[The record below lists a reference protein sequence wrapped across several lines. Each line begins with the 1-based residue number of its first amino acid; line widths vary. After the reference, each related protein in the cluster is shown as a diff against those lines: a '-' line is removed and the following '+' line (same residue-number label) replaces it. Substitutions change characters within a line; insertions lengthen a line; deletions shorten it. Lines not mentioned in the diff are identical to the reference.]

1 MTHHLGPDPHG
12 PGTSAGPV
20 RGRTPGRRGGAA
32 GGERPEWRDHL
43 VHWFAPT
50 LLLLALMWLGGL
62 LGMVGGRALAS
73 GFGLIPRELDGLDG
87 ILFSPLLHGG
97 WGHLIGNTTALLV
110 LSPVAAVVS
119 RRPVRLMLWAW
130 LGSGLVN
137 WVLGTPGVHI
147 GASGIVYAFTAF
159 LLVYGIVARRWFAVV
174 VSLLVSLPLLGGT
187 FLGMIPQAGLSWTG
201 HIAGFL
207 AGLLLAL
214 LWGRKDR
221 RERGPSWLERAEA
234 RAGIR

>member
-1 MTHHLGPDPHG
+1 MTHHHSPDRFDSVGFGDQPA
-12 PGTSAGPV
+12 P
-20 RGRTPGRRGGAA
+20 RGRDGSVR
-32 GGERPEWRDHL
+32 ERPPWRDHL
-43 VHWFAPT
+43 VRWFAPSVF
-50 LLLLALMWLGGL
+50 LLAFMWLGGL
-62 LGMVGGRALAS
+62 LGMVGGRALVS
-73 GFGLIPRELDGLDG
+73 GFGLIPRRLEGLDG

-119 RRPVRLMLWAW
+119 RRPLRLMLWTW
-130 LGSGLVN
+130 LGSGLIN
-137 WVLGTPGVHI
+137 WLIGTPGVHI

-159 LLVYGIVARRWFAVV
+159 LLVYGIVARRWIAVV

-187 FLGMIPQAGLSWTG
+187 LLGMIPQAGLSWTG

-207 AGLLLAL
+207 AGLVLAL

-221 RERGPSWLERAEA
+221 RERGPSWLERAEM

>member
-1 MTHHLGPDPHG
+1 MTHHHSPDRFDSVGFGDQPA
-12 PGTSAGPV
+12 P
-20 RGRTPGRRGGAA
+20 RGRDGSVR
-32 GGERPEWRDHL
+32 ERPPWRDHL
-43 VHWFAPT
+43 IRWFAPSVF
-50 LLLLALMWLGGL
+50 LLAFMWLGGL
-62 LGMVGGRALAS
+62 LGMVGGRALVS
-73 GFGLIPRELDGLDG
+73 GFGLIPRRLDGLHG

-119 RRPVRLMLWAW
+119 RRPLRLMLWTW
-130 LGSGLVN
+130 LGSGLIN
-137 WVLGTPGVHI
+137 WLIGTPGVHI

-159 LLVYGIVARRWFAVV
+159 LLVYGIVARRWIAVV

-187 FLGMIPQAGLSWTG
+187 LLGMIPQAGLSWTG

-207 AGLLLAL
+207 AGLVLAL

-221 RERGPSWLERAEA
+221 RERGPSWLERAEM

>member
-1 MTHHLGPDPHG
+1 MTHHFSSDPHG
-12 PGTSAGPV
+12 SGALSDQPGRVP
-20 RGRTPGRRGGAA
+20 GRRRGGAVR
-32 GGERPEWRDHL
+32 ERPEWRDHL
-43 VHWFAPT
+43 VRWFAPT
-50 LLLLALMWLGGL
+50 VFLLAFMWLGGL
-62 LGMVGGRALAS
+62 LGMVGGRALVS
-73 GFGLIPRELDGLDG
+73 GFGLIPRQLDGLDG

-110 LSPVAAVVS
+110 LAPVAAVVS
-119 RRPVRLMLWAW
+119 RRPLRLMLWTW

-137 WVLGTPGVHI
+137 WLIGTPGVHI

-159 LLVYGIVARRWFAVV
+159 LLVYGIVARRWIAVV

-187 FLGMIPQAGLSWTG
+187 LIGMIPQAGLSWTG

-207 AGLLLAL
+207 AGLILAL

-221 RERGPSWLERAEA
+221 RQRGPSWLERAET